1 MRLSVYGIALLISGL
16 ILALLPLLASAQLNV
31 SSDVCPCPD
40 VFLNV
45 SNVSVDSIVLNVT
58 DVAAQLN
65 LDAKVFP
72 SIKIFKPVRLSCFCP
87 AGR

>member
-1 MRLSVYGIALLISGL
+1 MRLPLHGSALLISGL
-16 ILALLPLLASAQLNV
+16 LFALLPLLASAQLNV

-58 DVAAQLN
+58 DVSAQLN
-65 LDAKVFP
+65 LDAKVCL
-72 SIKIFKPVRLSCFCP
+72 SIESQSPTT
-87 AGR
+87 GRF